1 MKAIV
6 MVESIRINAI
16 FFQKERAMVT
26 RQIRNAINPPIKGA
40 RKINRIT
47 FKISPDATTSQPA

>member
-6 MVESIRINAI
+6 MVESIRIQAI
-16 FFQKERAMVT
+16 FFQKERVMVT

-40 RKINRIT
+40 RKINCIWAL
-47 FKISPDATTSQPA
+47 FAFWNLKFG